1 VGAAT
6 GRLRLGTRASP
17 LARAQAELVRAAL
30 ASRHAGLEVEL
41 VFVRTTGDRLRGP
54 LAPAGGKGLFVK
66 EIEEALAA
74 GQIDAGVHSMKDLPG
89 RLAPGLVIGA
99 VPERVDPRDV
109 LVGGD
114 GGGLAGLPVGAR
126 VGTASPR
133 RRAQLL
139 ARRPDLA
146 IVLLRGNVDTRL
158 RKWRAGEVDAL
169 VLAAAG
175 LARLGIAEPAARAL
189 AVEEFLPAVGQ
200 GALALECRADDG
212 STRALLAA
220 VDDPV
225 AATAVAAERAFLT
238 AVGGDCNTALAAH
251 ATVADGQVRLRALV
265 ADPDGRRQLEDHG
278 TAAASEAAALGRT
291 LAERLLAAGAAAL
304 IGR

>member
-1 VGAAT
+1 MGAAT

-30 ASRHAGLEVEL
+30 AGRHAGLEVEL

-66 EIEEALAA
+66 EIEEALAE
-74 GQIDAGVHSMKDLPG
+74 GHVDAGVHSMKDLPA

-109 LVGGD
+109 LVGGA
-114 GGGLAGLPVGAR
+114 GGLAGLPEGAR

-139 ARRPDLA
+139 ARRPDLEV
-146 IVLLRGNVDTRL
+146 VLLRGNVDTRL
-158 RKWRAGEVDAL
+158 RKWRTGEVDAL

-175 LARLGIAEPAARAL
+175 LARLGIVEPAARPL

-200 GALALECRADDG
+200 G
-212 STRALLAA
+212 
-220 VDDPV
+220 
-225 AATAVAAERAFLT
+225 ERAFLT

-251 ATVADGQVRLRALV
+251 ATVADGQVSLRALV
-265 ADPDGRRQLEDHG
+265 ADPDGRRQLEDRG
-278 TAAASEAAALGRT
+278 TAASSEAAVLGRT

>member
-1 VGAAT
+1 MGAAA

-30 ASRHAGLEVEL
+30 AGRHPGLEVEL

-54 LAPAGGKGLFVK
+54 LAAAGGKGLFVK
-66 EIEEALAA
+66 EIEEALTD
-74 GQIDAGVHSMKDLPG
+74 GQVDAGVHSMKDLPA

-109 LVGGD
+109 LVGGA
-114 GGGLAGLPVGAR
+114 GGLAGLPRGAR

-139 ARRPDLA
+139 ARRPDLDV
-146 IVLLRGNVDTRL
+146 VLLRGNVDTRL
-158 RKWRAGEVDAL
+158 RKWRTGEVDAV

-175 LARLGIAEPAARAL
+175 LARLGIAEPAAWPL
-189 AVEEFLPAVGQ
+189 PVEEFLPAVGQ

-212 STRALLAA
+212 SARAVLATL
-220 VDDPV
+220 DDPV
-225 AATAVAAERAFLT
+225 AATATAAERAFLV

-251 ATVADGQVRLRALV
+251 ATVADGRVTLRALV
-265 ADPDGRRQLEDHG
+265 ADPDGRRRLEDQG
-278 TAAASEAAALGRT
+278 TAAVGEAATLGRT

>member
-66 EIEEALAA
+66 EIEEALA
-74 GQIDAGVHSMKDLPG
+74 GGHVEAGVHSMKDLPA
-89 RLAPGLVIGA
+89 RLAPGLVVAA

-109 LVGGD
+109 LVGGE
-114 GGGLAGLPVGAR
+114 GGLAGLPRGAR

-139 ARRPDLA
+139 ARRPDLEV
-146 IVLLRGNVDTRL
+146 VLLRGNVDTRL

-169 VLAAAG
+169 LLAAAG
-175 LARLGIAEPAARAL
+175 LARLGITEPAARPL

-200 GALALECRADDG
+200 GALALECRADDA
-212 STRALLAA
+212 STRAILAA

-238 AVGGDCNTALAAH
+238 TVGGDCNTALAAH
-251 ATVADGQVRLRALV
+251 ATVADGQVTLRALV

-278 TAAASEAAALGRT
+278 TASAGEAAALGRK